1 MSIKPFRL
9 EPGMTVGI
17 IAPASAPGSAQTVE
31 NGIKVLEEHGYKVKL
46 GKYALEKNGF
56 FAGTDRQRLADI
68 HSMFRNPK
76 IHAIICLRGGYGT
89 PRLLKDIDYKLIKE
103 HPKIFVGF
111 SDITG
116 LHIAF
121 SQMTGLVTFH
131 GPMLASNIANEKGR
145 KYSIGSLLR
154 ILSKPEPFGSILK
167 GSGIRR
173 GRTIRKGRATRALIG
188 GNLSLLVTHLG
199 TPWDFSTKGKIVFI
213 EDIGETN
220 YRIDRMLTHLLNAGK
235 LADAAGIVFGYFT
248 DCEEKPSADG
258 RPTQKIEEIL
268 CERTGRLGIPVAYGF
283 PFGHESLTATLPYGI
298 KATFDATKSDLI
310 IEESAVK

>member
-17 IAPASAPGSAQTVE
+17 IAPSSAPASAQSVD
-31 NGIKVLEEHGYKVKL
+31 NGIKVLEEYGYKVKL
-46 GKYALEKNGF
+46 SKYALEKNGF

-68 HSMFRNPK
+68 HSMFRDPK
-76 IHAIICLRGGYGT
+76 IDAIICLRGGYGT
-89 PRLLKDIDYKLIKE
+89 PRLLKDIDYKLIKNN
-103 HPKIFVGF
+103 PKIFVGF

-131 GPMLASNIANEKGR
+131 GPMVASNFANEKGR
-145 KYSIGSLLR
+145 KYALGSLFRMLTKR
-154 ILSKPEPFGSILK
+154 EPFGSVLK

-173 GRTIRKGRATRALIG
+173 GRTIRKGRATGALIG

-199 TPWDFSTKGKIVFI
+199 TPWAFSTKGKIVFI
-213 EDIGETN
+213 EDIGEAN
-220 YRIDRMLTHLLNAGK
+220 YRIDRMLTHLFNAGK
-235 LADAAGIVFGYFT
+235 LADAAGIVFGHFT

-258 RPTQKIEEIL
+258 RPTQTVEEVL
-268 CERTGRLGIPVAYGF
+268 HERTGRLGIPVAYGF
-283 PFGHESLTATLPYGI
+283 PFGHEAFTATLPYGI
-298 KATFDATKSDLI
+298 KATLDANKGDLI